1 MPRKVNPDD
10 ARLPHCTERY
20 PFIDET
26 GGVADALPTAEST
39 VASSMLA
46 IPSPSQRQWSSQAA
60 WAKRYPAWWTERAE
74 EESARPRTPVAP
86 KLAYCD
92 PPAAG
97 AVPQHGWPAPV
108 PARPAPAQDMAR
120 CRPRPDAPCRTR
132 AAQEAGVLSA
142 QYRAQRQRERDAK
155 ARDAEFERNTEARAL
170 SKGLDPAQH
179 ATTPGVK
186 DSAVHAATKSGMRPL
201 PRYLR
206 HVKSKLGPQ
215 IREARAAA
223 AGSGCSRSSASLPST
238 PQQARRVPTFR
249 AAPRMCISV
258 SSGKSRTSSSA
269 STAPRSAVAWEVPA
283 KSRHQHSGADDS
295 SRHAQVY
302 AELAAGPSSSDH
314 TDITEGSEALAA
326 ASRFMQGDIAAMFA
340 SPPQQQRSSSSS
352 SSSER
357 VQHVPETAG
366 TAARMADAS
375 TPSTMGWTSE
385 VSTERSP
392 AESAPA
398 AAANGAV
405 RQMASTDLF
414 DSPDRPGEEGGLV
427 LAAGSPN
434 GQITE
439 LLRAI
444 NQAVQSP
451 ITPTGDTDNTPE
463 QTPVVLVDDAP
474 GLAPEEREQAGSPLW
489 SGGAQQPADGA
500 ASSPATPA
508 AGASAGA
515 PVQLMAPSPGADTS
529 ATMDEDD
536 AAVQARVDALAAAG
550 QQPVG
555 LVRVDDSAEFID
567 LSSAESGSDVDDS
580 AGLASP
586 GGLAFGGAGMS
597 P

>member
-1 MPRKVNPDD
+1 MNPQD

-46 IPSPSQRQWSSQAA
+46 LPSPSQRQWSSQAA

-74 EESARPRTPVAP
+74 AESAQPKTPVAP

-97 AVPQHGWPAPV
+97 AVPQHGWPAPA

-120 CRPRPDAPCRTR
+120 CRPRPDAPCRAR

-155 ARDAEFERNTEARAL
+155 ARDAEYERNTEARAL

-206 HVKSKLGPQ
+206 HVKSKLAPQ

-223 AGSGCSRSSASLPST
+223 AASGSSGRSSASLPST

-249 AAPRMCISV
+249 AAPRMCSSV
-258 SSGKSRTSSSA
+258 SSGKSRASSSLG
-269 STAPRSAVAWEVPA
+269 SAPRSAVAWEVPA
-283 KSRHQHSGADDS
+283 KARHQHSGAD
-295 SRHAQVY
+295 SRHAQVF
-302 AELAAGPSSSDH
+302 AELAAGPSSSDR
-314 TDITEGSEALAA
+314 TDATEGSEALAA

-340 SPPQQQRSSSSS
+340 SPTPQQRSSSSS

-366 TAARMADAS
+366 TAARMADVS
-375 TPSTMGWTSE
+375 TPSTMGWASE
-385 VSTERSP
+385 ASAECSP
-392 AESAPA
+392 AEPA
-398 AAANGAV
+398 AAGAGSAV
-405 RQMASTDLF
+405 RHMASTDLF
-414 DSPDRPGEEGGLV
+414 ESPGRAGEEDGEA

-489 SGGAQQPADGA
+489 TAGPQQPASAAAAA
-500 ASSPATPA
+500 AST
-508 AGASAGA
+508 
-515 PVQLMAPSPGADTS
+515 PVQLLAPSPGADTS
-529 ATMDEDD
+529 GTVDEDD
-536 AAVQARVDALAAAG
+536 AKVQARVDALAAQG

-555 LVRVDDSAEFID
+555 LVQVDDSAEFID
-567 LSSAESGSDVDDS
+567 LSSAESGSEGDGE